1 MCTQLKSFRIVP
13 GLVFI
18 AIILTTTSAL
28 GAPATVLSRSLSDRH
43 VEEPSGPTDPAELEA
58 FLDRIIEPQMKDV
71 RVAGATIAVVRDAK
85 LLLAKGYGYADVA
98 RSVPVHPD
106 TTLFR
111 IGSTTKLFTWTAI
124 MQLVEQ
130 GKLDLG
136 VDINTYLD
144 FKIPATYPGPITLK
158 HLMSHTAGFEDIS
171 LGLFPP
177 RMPPEPLGAWLSAHI
192 PARVRPPGLIS
203 AYSNYGVELAGYI
216 VERISGIPYEEY
228 IERNLFEP
236 LGMEHTAVRQ
246 PLPHDLAP
254 DMSLGY
260 KYVDGSFQA
269 QTYQWL
275 RSLPAGAISSTASD
289 MARFMIAHLQDGRYG
304 DTHILQEQTARQMHG
319 TLFKMDERVNGF
331 AYGFFERDMNGQ
343 RVIGHPGS
351 TLVFSS
357 DLILLPQQ
365 NLGLF
370 VSYNTFG
377 AETLIDTLILG
388 FMNHYYPVVQQA
400 SALAANP
407 GSRANDF
414 LGSYRLG
421 RSSHTNFEKVNGLLL
436 YLDVS
441 AEPDG
446 ALLLGSPVSTTKTRI
461 VPIGPLLFREETY
474 GTPVVFRQSKGG
486 EITHL
491 LITNRPDQ
499 TWEKLAWFEA
509 PSFHYALVLVCALL
523 FLSVLVAAVAGLHL
537 SKTRRIRTVQNSGL
551 PQVARWLL
559 GLIAALNL
567 VALANFLWVFV
578 GDYSAF
584 VDTVTRGDISPLHVP
599 LLLWLIAALLTVVA
613 VVFTVDA
620 WKNRYW
626 NARARVHYTLVTL
639 AALAFIWFLNY
650 WNLLGWRL

>member
-1 MCTQLKSFRIVP
+1 MFTQLKSFRIVL
-13 GLVFI
+13 GLAFT
-18 AIILTTTSAL
+18 AIILTTTSVF
-28 GAPATVLSRSLSDRH
+28 GAPATALSWSLSDRH
-43 VEEPSGPTDPAELEA
+43 VEEPTGPTDPAEMEA
-58 FLDRIIEPQMKDV
+58 FLDGIIEQQMKDL
-71 RVAGATIAVVRDAK
+71 RIAGVTLAVVRDAK
-85 LLLAKGYGYADVA
+85 VLLAKGYGYANVA
-98 RSVPVHPD
+98 QSVPVHPD

-130 GKLDLG
+130 GKLDLDA
-136 VDINTYLD
+136 DINTYLD
-144 FKIPATYPGPITLK
+144 FKIPATYPEPITLK
-158 HLMSHTAGFEDIS
+158 HLMSHTAGFEDIA

-177 RMPPEPLGAWLSAHI
+177 RMPPEPLGAWLAAHI
-192 PARVRPPGLIS
+192 PARIRPPGLIS
-203 AYSNYGVELAGYI
+203 AYSNYGVELAGYV
-216 VERISGIPYEEY
+216 VERVSGIPYEEY
-228 IERNLFEP
+228 VERNLFEP

-246 PLPHDLAP
+246 PLPDDLAA

-275 RSLPAGAISSTASD
+275 RSMPAGGISSTASD
-289 MARFMIAHLQDGRYG
+289 MARFMIAHLQDGRYA
-304 DTHILQEQTARQMHG
+304 DTRILQEQTARQMHG

-331 AYGFFERDMNGQ
+331 AFGFFERDVNGQ

-357 DLILLPQQ
+357 DLILLPHQ

-377 AETLIDTLILG
+377 AETLIDRLILG
-388 FMNHYYPVVQQA
+388 FMNHYYPVVQHA
-400 SALAANP
+400 PPLLGNAVSHADDLT
-407 GSRANDF
+407 
-414 LGSYRLG
+414 GSYRLG

-446 ALLLGSPVSTTKTRI
+446 ALLLGSPVSMTKTRI
-461 VPIGPLLFREETY
+461 VPVAPLMFREETY
-474 GTPVVFRQSKGG
+474 GTPVVFRRSEGG

-509 PSFHYALVLVCALL
+509 PSFHYVLVLVCALF
-523 FLSVLVAAVAGLHL
+523 FLSVLVAAVADLYV
-537 SKTRRIRTVQNSGL
+537 SKTRRIKTVQNSGL

-559 GLIAALNL
+559 VLIAALNI
-567 VALANFLWVFV
+567 VALAYFLWVFV
-578 GDYSAF
+578 GNYSAF
-584 VDTVTRGDISPLHVP
+584 VDAITRGDISSLHVP
-599 LLLWLIAALLTVVA
+599 LLFWLIAALLTGGAILFAIV
-613 VVFTVDA
+613 A

-650 WNLLGWRL
+650 WNLVGWRL